1 MTVELIEVIKK
12 RRSIRKF
19 KSDKIP
25 KKDIYDIIQAASLA
39 PSAHNKQMWRFIAIS
54 NQEVLKGMEK
64 AIVGEIEE
72 LNNWPELKEIGLK
85 VKGLRAYST
94 FFVKAPLVFA
104 ILVEPY
110 HSMVDEV
117 LKLDGLKKEQADL
130 LPSYVEIQSVAAA
143 VENLLLAATEKGYGT
158 CWMCGPLIAV
168 SALEEILKIEKP
180 WKLMALIPL
189 GLPDQELK
197 TKLVKDIE
205 EILEFMD

>member
-1 MTVELIEVIKK
+1 MTVELIEAIKK

-64 AIVGEIEE
+64 AIVSEIEE

-94 FFVKAPLVFA
+94 FFIKAPLVFA

-117 LKLDGLKKEQADL
+117 LKLDGLKKEQADFL
-130 LPSYVEIQSVAAA
+130 HSHLEIQSVAAA

-168 SALEEILKIEKP
+168 STLEKILKIEKP
-180 WKLMALIPL
+180 WKLIALIPL
-189 GLPDQELK
+189 GIPDQELK
-197 TKLVKDIE
+197 PKLVKDIN
-205 EILEFMD
+205 EILEFID

>member
-1 MTVELIEVIKK
+1 MTVELIEAIKK

-54 NQEVLKGMEK
+54 NQEILKGMEK
-64 AIVGEIEE
+64 AIVSEIEE
-72 LNNWPELKEIGLK
+72 LNNWPELKEIRFK

-104 ILVEPY
+104 ILVKPY
-110 HSMVDEV
+110 HSIVDEV

-130 LPSYVEIQSVAAA
+130 LQSHVEIQSVAAA

-158 CWMCGPLIAV
+158 CWMCGPLIATP
-168 SALEEILKIEKP
+168 ALEKILQIEEP
-180 WKLMALIPL
+180 WKLMALVPL
-189 GLPDQELK
+189 GIPNQELK
-197 TKLVKDIE
+197 PKLVKDIE

>member
-1 MTVELIEVIKK
+1 MTVELIEAIKK

-64 AIVGEIEE
+64 AIVSEIEE
-72 LNNWPELKEIGLK
+72 LSSWPELKEIGLK

-117 LKLDGLKKEQADL
+117 LKLDGLKKEQADF

-197 TKLVKDIE
+197 PKLVKDID

>member
-1 MTVELIEVIKK
+1 VELIEAIKK

-104 ILVEPY
+104 ILVKPY
-110 HSMVDEV
+110 HSIVDEV

-130 LPSYVEIQSVAAA
+130 LQSYVEIQSVAAA

-158 CWMCGPLIAV
+158 CWMCGPLIATQ
-168 SALEEILKIEKP
+168 ALEEILQIEEP
-180 WKLMALIPL
+180 WKLMALVPL
-189 GLPDQELK
+189 GIPNQELK
-197 TKLVKDIE
+197 PKLVKDIN
-205 EILEFMD
+205 EILEFIE

>member
-1 MTVELIEVIKK
+1 MTVELIEAMKK

-54 NQEVLKGMEK
+54 NQEILKGMEK
-64 AIVGEIEE
+64 AIVSEIEE
-72 LNNWPELKEIGLK
+72 LNNWPELKEIRFK

-104 ILVEPY
+104 ILVKPY
-110 HSMVDEV
+110 HSIVDEV

-130 LPSYVEIQSVAAA
+130 LQSYVEIQSVAAA

-158 CWMCGPLIAV
+158 CWMCGPLIAT
-168 SALEEILKIEKP
+168 SALEKILQIEEP
-180 WKLMALIPL
+180 WKLMALVPL
-189 GLPDQELK
+189 GIPNQELK
-197 TKLVKDIE
+197 PKLVKDIE

>member
-1 MTVELIEVIKK
+1 MTVELIEAIKK

-54 NQEVLKGMEK
+54 NQEILKGMEK
-64 AIVGEIEE
+64 AIVSEIEE
-72 LNNWPELKEIGLK
+72 LNNWPELKEIRFK

-104 ILVEPY
+104 ILVKPY
-110 HSMVDEV
+110 HSIVDEV

-130 LPSYVEIQSVAAA
+130 LQSYVEIQSVAAA
-143 VENLLLAATEKGYGT
+143 VENLL
-158 CWMCGPLIAV
+158 
-168 SALEEILKIEKP
+168 
-180 WKLMALIPL
+180 
-189 GLPDQELK
+189 
-197 TKLVKDIE
+197 
-205 EILEFMD
+205 

>member
-1 MTVELIEVIKK
+1 MTVELIEAIKK

-64 AIVGEIEE
+64 AIVSEIEE
-72 LNNWPELKEIGLK
+72 LSNWPELKEIRLK

-104 ILVEPY
+104 ILVKLY
-110 HSMVDEV
+110 HSIMDEV
-117 LKLDGLKKEQADL
+117 LKLDGLKKEQANL
-130 LPSYVEIQSVAAA
+130 LQSHVEIQSVAAA

-158 CWMCGPLIAV
+158 CWMCGPLIATL
-168 SALEEILKIEKP
+168 ALEKILQIEEP
-180 WKLMALIPL
+180 WKLMALVPL
-189 GLPDQELK
+189 GIPNQELK
-197 TKLVKDIE
+197 PKLVKGID

>member
-1 MTVELIEVIKK
+1 MTVELIEAIKK

-54 NQEVLKGMEK
+54 NREVLKGMEK
-64 AIVGEIEE
+64 AIVSEIEE
-72 LNNWPELKEIGLK
+72 LSNWPELKEIGLK

-104 ILVEPY
+104 ILVKPY
-110 HSMVDEV
+110 HFMVDEV
-117 LKLDGLKKEQADL
+117 LKLDGLKKGQADL
-130 LPSYVEIQSVAAA
+130 LQSHVEIQSVSAA

-158 CWMCGPLIAV
+158 CWMCGPLIATP
-168 SALEEILKIEKP
+168 ALEKILKIEKP

-189 GLPDQELK
+189 GIPDQELK
-197 TKLVKDIE
+197 TKLVKDIN
-205 EILEFMD
+205 EILEFIE